1 MNKPNDKTIGVRLS
15 EEDHAEL
22 SGLAEKL
29 GIPMASFI
37 NQALECM
44 MDIVKA
50 PPCTQTTKTIPKFLA
65 LSRIRY
71 HWGEIEGID
80 LQMTLTPNKA
90 NEPDKI

>member
-1 MNKPNDKTIGVRLS
+1 MNKPTDKTIGVRLS

-22 SGLAEKL
+22 SQLADKL
-29 GIPMASFI
+29 GIPMAQFI

-50 PPCTQTTKTIPKFLA
+50 PPCTKPTKIVPKFLA
-65 LSRIRY
+65 LSRLTW

-80 LQMTLTPNKA
+80 LQMTLTPKTPD
-90 NEPDKI
+90 ESDKI